1 MWIYEYKIKPQSLR
15 IFGDNNKKK
24 AIKLFWNSYS
34 ADLKYIFLFSAF
46 PISLLVNP
54 KLPKCLQF
62 FCIFQCQQ
70 HDDEPLCIY
79 ILYILTFTSNMYQ
92 RLCHALCLSTSFL
105 PCTTLNRSSW
115 CFFFTWNT
123 LTMHTTLKKNPLF
136 LSLPLQSLFS
146 NQRWKETIL
155 AWWTCLF

>member
-115 CFFFTWNT
+115 CFFFHMKHTHYAYNT
-123 LTMHTTLKKNPLF
+123 
-136 LSLPLQSLFS
+136 
-146 NQRWKETIL
+146 
-155 AWWTCLF
+155 